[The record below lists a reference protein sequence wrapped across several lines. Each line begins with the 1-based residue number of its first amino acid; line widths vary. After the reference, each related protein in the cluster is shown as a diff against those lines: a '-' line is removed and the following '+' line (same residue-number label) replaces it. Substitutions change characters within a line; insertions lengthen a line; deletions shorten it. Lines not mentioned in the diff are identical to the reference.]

1 MCLVWT
7 VVRPRPTQATSIP
20 ALVALFQ
27 NEWDALMVETYT
39 LKQHLSHTR
48 KVRHHTQLLHHACR
62 LSVGYYG
69 SFRVG
74 GLGLDYGTYAH
85 STAYSEPGEAILYF
99 LCFGG
104 EHVPDLC
111 G

>member
-1 MCLVWT
+1 MYVCVWT

-48 KVRHHTQLLHHACR
+48 KVRHT
-62 LSVGYYG
+62 
-69 SFRVG
+69 
-74 GLGLDYGTYAH
+74 
-85 STAYSEPGEAILYF
+85 
-99 LCFGG
+99 
-104 EHVPDLC
+104 
-111 G
+111 